1 MEIYCPS
8 LTNYQRLKIITPE
21 IIIASD
27 NIKNKDLSFMSNKHK
42 NQLMK
47 SVKNINDAATVLP
60 NMYKINENVKL
71 LALDYKPI
79 RDEVR
84 FIELKINKS
93 KRKIKIPERKKTPV
107 ITPKKR
113 EVKKDPLILDQ
124 KILN

>member
-1 MEIYCPS
+1 MSSILKRYC
-8 LTNYQRLKIITPE
+8 LLFGAFCEALGIRKI
-21 IIIASD
+21 
-27 NIKNKDLSFMSNKHK
+27 
-42 NQLMK
+42 MK

-93 KRKIKIPERKKTPV
+93 KKKIKSLKSLLQTLDKSSQKK
-107 ITPKKR
+107 
-113 EVKKDPLILDQ
+113 EYENLINEIEFLFAEDQ
-124 KILN
+124 GRYI